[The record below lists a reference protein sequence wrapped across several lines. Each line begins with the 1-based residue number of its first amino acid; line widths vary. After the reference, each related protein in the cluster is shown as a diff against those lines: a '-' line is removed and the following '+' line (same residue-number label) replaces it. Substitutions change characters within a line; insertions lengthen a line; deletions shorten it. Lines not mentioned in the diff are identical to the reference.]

1 MDLSS
6 YYKESMMDE
15 VKRKHAKQKIASAK
29 ELEKRYFI
37 EEAITEYL
45 EAIDLFLQISNKTPE
60 DINAIV
66 NVHYDVATLYF
77 NRGDYLSAGR
87 HYEAAIN
94 HLIKIPLNDDSYRL
108 LTELYIDL
116 SDACYELMHQA
127 AGDEAMANAL
137 KAFGLIQNKTF
148 EEQQIGDPVAN
159 FKQFHAFYEKKLST
173 KSYLNSAKFMNHEY
187 LLGEG
192 QVARQQEQTL
202 FEQFENISISE
213 IQQIDRSL
221 ENMLSQLSLSAE
233 PSTSNPVSG
242 AEQVAFNPVFVNV
255 TPSDSA
261 YRGMAMQVLNLAKSY
276 IQNQKISDAIAT
288 YQQAIKILNTI
299 KSPKES
305 DLQIVQELTQHIR
318 YLHNKPGSEQVQFS
332 PLYEAQTPIAVNASG
347 MGFFNYRPQE
357 SFQVSVPFHVSN
369 EMDEE
374 YDDGNMRP

>member
-1 MDLSS
+1 
-6 YYKESMMDE
+6 MMDE
-15 VKRKHAKQKIASAK
+15 VKRIHARQKIASAK
-29 ELEKRYFI
+29 ELEKRYCI
-37 EEAITEYL
+37 KEAITEYL
-45 EAIDLFLQISNKTPE
+45 RAIDLFLQISNKTPE

-66 NVHYDVATLYF
+66 NVHYDLATLYF
-77 NRGDYLSAGR
+77 NRRDYLSAGR

-94 HLIKIPLNDDSYRL
+94 QLIETPLKDDSYRL

-116 SDACYELMHQA
+116 SDACYELMNQS

-159 FKQFHAFYEKKLST
+159 FKQFHIFYEKKLST

-192 QVARQQEQTL
+192 QVARQQEQAL

-221 ENMLSQLSLSAE
+221 ENMLSQLSLAAE
-233 PSTSNPVSG
+233 PPNPNSISG
-242 AEQVAFNPVFVNV
+242 VDRVIFNPIFVNV
-255 TPSDSA
+255 TPSDSS

-299 KSPKES
+299 KSPIES

-318 YLHNKPGSEQVQFS
+318 YLQNKPSSTKDQFS
-332 PLYEAQTPIAVNASG
+332 SWYKEAQAPVIATASE

-357 SFQVSVPFHVSN
+357 AFQVSDSFHSPN
-369 EMDEE
+369 EMDVE
-374 YDDGNMRP
+374 YCDGNLRP

>member
-1 MDLSS
+1 
-6 YYKESMMDE
+6 MMDE

-192 QVARQQEQTL
+192 QVARQQEQAL

-221 ENMLSQLSLSAE
+221 ENMLSQLSLSAQ
-233 PSTSNPVSG
+233 PSTSNLVSG
-242 AEQVAFNPVFVNV
+242 AEQVTFNPVFVNV

-318 YLHNKPGSEQVQFS
+318 YLHNKSGSAQVQFS
-332 PLYEAQTPIAVNASG
+332 PLYEAQTPVVVAASG

-357 SFQVSVPFHVSN
+357 AFQVSAPLHTSN